1 MQTTFLGIF
10 LPSVRRNRKYDKI
23 TTTKIVIA
31 GFKKGEVMEAIE
43 KAENFIE
50 RVKTLS
56 RNKKKIVAIDV
67 FINFESCKRC
77 FYVKTVCLFILLS
90 FGLKANFHS
99 LNLQRA
105 GAH

>member
-67 FINFESCKRC
+67 F
-77 FYVKTVCLFILLS
+77 T
-90 FGLKANFHS
+90 
-99 LNLQRA
+99 
-105 GAH
+105 